1 MGVLFNGELA
11 LSNSVPD
18 LKVLISSTTGD
29 LSVIWGESDGKN
41 VSGVANE
48 SLYGLSL
55 FQVPKSKS
63 TVP

>member
-1 MGVLFNGELA
+1 MSVLLNGESA

-41 VSGVANE
+41 VS
-48 SLYGLSL
+48 
-55 FQVPKSKS
+55 
-63 TVP
+63 